1 MKKNMTIQEMW
12 HYIIF
17 QTKGYRTIK
26 AAIVIGA
33 LTAAAVPYVNN
44 IFYAGIMDRLV
55 LAEYDTAVIY
65 VLWMVSAA
73 LVLKL
78 AAKGCERIVAHYC
91 KPCADEIK
99 KRTARKAFTME

>member
-44 IFYAGIMDRLV
+44 IFYAGILDRLV
-55 LAEYDTAVIY
+55 TWLSYMCCGWCPRR
-65 VLWMVSAA
+65 LS
-73 LVLKL
+73 
-78 AAKGCERIVAHYC
+78 
-91 KPCADEIK
+91 
-99 KRTARKAFTME
+99 

>member
-44 IFYAGIMDRLV
+44 IFYAGILDRLV
-55 LAEYDTAVIY
+55 EGGQYRVGGSLAQTTGR
-65 VLWMVSAA
+65 VLLNVVAEFLQ
-73 LVLKL
+73 LV
-78 AAKGCERIVAHYC
+78 
-91 KPCADEIK
+91 
-99 KRTARKAFTME
+99 

>member
-44 IFYAGIMDRLV
+44 VFYAGILDRLV

-78 AAKGCERIVAHYC
+78 AAKGC
-91 KPCADEIK
+91 
-99 KRTARKAFTME
+99 

>member
-44 IFYAGIMDRLV
+44 IFYAGILSIISYSMVNAFRAV
-55 LAEYDTAVIY
+55 LFLIS
-65 VLWMVSAA
+65 SAHG
-73 LVLKL
+73 LQ
-78 AAKGCERIVAHYC
+78 
-91 KPCADEIK
+91 
-99 KRTARKAFTME
+99 